1 MEDSVIRP
9 VEGIEG
15 GYCSKCN
22 TIKPLKAFTR
32 LLTFAESKRRG
43 YVGNHRVEV
52 IDSLCKPC
60 QPKRIRRERMTRNQ
74 IHNAVDAGDMG
85 LFDAEVLLRRRD
97 MQATEGKRRGAY
109 SRWAKARQKRWA
121 PLIFQ
126 LNKDMAIL
134 HQQEKNGR
142 IKGNQ
147 AIVDYAARYKQ
158 VLNNIRYRMRK
169 DCDILEMEPPEDWRT
184 LIKPQEMEDIK
195 VLWVALPNRH
205 RMKIPALLNPHYVP
219 PVPKDELDEGFSPIM
234 MLSATAGSRNLEGD
248 RELRERKDFMEEV
261 RAQKLAERDE
271 REREAQKERDAQVE
285 RDATNDEEMH
295 ELLRNLGINPDK

>member
-85 LFDAEVLLRRRD
+85 LFDAEMLLRKRD
-97 MQATEGKRRGAY
+97 MQATEGKRRGAF

-121 PLIFQ
+121 PRIFQ
-126 LNKDMAIL
+126 LNKDMATL

-142 IKGNQ
+142 INGNQ
-147 AIVDYAARYKQ
+147 AIVDYAVRYKQ

-195 VLWVALPNRH
+195 ALWLAMPNRH

-219 PVPKDELDEGFSPIM
+219 PVQKEDDGDGFSLVM
-234 MLSATAGSRNLEGD
+234 SVAAGTRNLDGD

-271 REREAQKERDAQVE
+271 RARNAPPPAELDTS
-285 RDATNDEEMH
+285 DTD
-295 ELLRNLGINPDK
+295 ELLRSLGINPDK